1 MQFFNT
7 TDTNIIY
14 KGYTEYEKYQL
25 TGRTTAPPPVATT
38 FLGAKDNFCN
48 ASLCKEKMRNH

>member
-1 MQFFNT
+1 MAL
-7 TDTNIIY
+7 
-14 KGYTEYEKYQL
+14 EYQL

-48 ASLCKEKMRNH
+48 ASLCKEKKMRNH